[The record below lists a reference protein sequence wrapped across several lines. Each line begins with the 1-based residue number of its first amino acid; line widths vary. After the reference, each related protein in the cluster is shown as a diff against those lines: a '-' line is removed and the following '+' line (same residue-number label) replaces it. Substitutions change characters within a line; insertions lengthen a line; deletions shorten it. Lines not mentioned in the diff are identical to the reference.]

1 MARETKIT
9 INWDDVYIPEKSY
22 NLLKELKWLT
32 VYDVSIDQENKQTIV
47 DATSDSSNNLNF
59 QKTLRLFLVKFSIKM
74 II

>member
-32 VYDVSIDQENKQTIV
+32 VYDVSIDQEINK
-47 DATSDSSNNLNF
+47 
-59 QKTLRLFLVKFSIKM
+59 RL
-74 II
+74 